1 MSLLEKIPR
10 STSACNIFRPAQFET
25 AHPNL
30 FDRPGRL
37 QTWIRYR
44 EINGLSQTGAV
55 FQKGRLLFI
64 NAERFVAW
72 LTADEL
78 DAQGSERGK

>member
-1 MSLLEKIPR
+1 MTITPSPAA
-10 STSACNIFRPAQFET
+10 SNIYRPQQFEA

-37 QTWIRYR
+37 DVWLRYR
-44 EINGLSQTGAV
+44 EINGLNETGAV

-72 LTADEL
+72 LS
-78 DAQGSERGK
+78 SESFPETFEEQDQ

>member
-1 MSLLEKIPR
+1 MSLLEQIPR
-10 STSACNIFRPAQFET
+10 SSSACNIFRPAQFET

-37 QTWIRYR
+37 QTWLRYR
-44 EINGLSQTGAV
+44 EINGLTETGAV

-72 LTADEL
+72 LA
-78 DAQGSERGK
+78 SEDFPEIAEDQDQ

>member
-1 MSLLEKIPR
+1 MSDIGNVPKSL
-10 STSACNIFRPAQFET
+10 AVCNFFRPAQFET

-37 QTWIRYR
+37 QSWLRYR
-44 EINGLSQTGAV
+44 EINGLNQTGAV
-55 FQKGRLLFI
+55 LQKGRLLFI

>member
-1 MSLLEKIPR
+1 MSLLEQIPR
-10 STSACNIFRPAQFET
+10 SSAACNIFRPAQFEN

-37 QTWIRYR
+37 QTWLRYR
-44 EINGLSQTGAV
+44 EINGLIESGAV

-72 LTADEL
+72 LA
-78 DAQGSERGK
+78 SEDFPEIPEEQDQ

>member
-1 MSLLEKIPR
+1 MSGIGNVPKSL
-10 STSACNIFRPAQFET
+10 AVCNFFRPAQFET

-37 QTWIRYR
+37 QTWLRYR
-44 EINGLSQTGAV
+44 EINGLNETGAV

-72 LTADEL
+72 LTADES

>member
-1 MSLLEKIPR
+1 MSFLEKIPR
-10 STSACNIFRPAQFET
+10 STSACNIFRPAQFEI

-37 QTWIRYR
+37 QTWLRYR

-78 DAQGSERGK
+78 DEQGSELRK

>member
-30 FDRPGRL
+30 FDRPGRR
-37 QTWIRYR
+37 QTWLRFR

-64 NAERFVAW
+64 NAERDVAW

-78 DAQGSERGK
+78 DEQGSELRK

>member
-1 MSLLEKIPR
+1 MNLLEKIPR

-37 QTWIRYR
+37 KTWLRYR
-44 EINGLSQTGAV
+44 EINGMSQTGAV

-78 DAQGSERGK
+78 DEQGSELRK

>member
-1 MSLLEKIPR
+1 MSLLEQIPR
-10 STSACNIFRPAQFET
+10 SSAARNVFRPAQFET

-37 QTWIRYR
+37 QTWLRYR
-44 EINGLSQTGAV
+44 EINGLIESGAV

-72 LTADEL
+72 LA
-78 DAQGSERGK
+78 SEDFPEIPEEQDQ

>member
-1 MSLLEKIPR
+1 MSLLEQIPR
-10 STSACNIFRPAQFET
+10 STAACNIFRPAQFET

-37 QTWIRYR
+37 QTWLRYR
-44 EINGLSQTGAV
+44 EINGLIESGAV

-72 LTADEL
+72 LA
-78 DAQGSERGK
+78 SEDSPQLPEEQDQ

>member
-1 MSLLEKIPR
+1 MKDVCNLPK
-10 STSACNIFRPAQFET
+10 SAAVSNFFRPAQFEA

-37 QTWIRYR
+37 QTWLRYR
-44 EINGLSQTGAV
+44 ETNGLNKSGAV

-64 NAERFVAW
+64 NAERFVEW
-72 LTADEL
+72 LTTEEL
-78 DAQGSERGK
+78 DGHTSEWGK

>member
-37 QTWIRYR
+37 QTWLRYR
-44 EINGLSQTGAV
+44 EINGLNETGAV

-78 DAQGSERGK
+78 DERVSERVK

>member
-1 MSLLEKIPR
+1 MSGIDNVPKSL
-10 STSACNIFRPAQFET
+10 AVCNFFRPAQFET

-37 QTWIRYR
+37 QTWLRYR
-44 EINGLSQTGAV
+44 EINGLNETGAV

-72 LTADEL
+72 LTADES

>member
-1 MSLLEKIPR
+1 MSDIGNVPKSL
-10 STSACNIFRPAQFET
+10 AVCNFFRPAQFET

-37 QTWIRYR
+37 QSWLRYR
-44 EINGLSQTGAV
+44 EINGLNQTGAV

>member
-1 MSLLEKIPR
+1 MSLLKQIPR
-10 STSACNIFRPAQFET
+10 SSACNIFRPAQFET

-37 QTWIRYR
+37 DVWLRYR
-44 EINGLSQTGAV
+44 EINGLNETGAV

-72 LTADEL
+72 LA
-78 DAQGSERGK
+78 SEDFPEIPEEQDQ

>member
-1 MSLLEKIPR
+1 MTITPSPAA
-10 STSACNIFRPAQFET
+10 SNIYRPQQFEA

-37 QTWIRYR
+37 DVWLRYR
-44 EINGLSQTGAV
+44 EINGLMESGAV

-72 LTADEL
+72 LASQDFPEIPEEQ
-78 DAQGSERGK
+78 DQ

>member
-37 QTWIRYR
+37 QTWLRYR

-72 LTADEL
+72 LAADEL

>member
-1 MSLLEKIPR
+1 MTITPSPAA
-10 STSACNIFRPAQFET
+10 SNIHRPQQFEA

-37 QTWIRYR
+37 DVWLQYR
-44 EINGLSQTGAV
+44 EINGLNETGAV

-72 LTADEL
+72 LS
-78 DAQGSERGK
+78 SESFPETFEEQDQ